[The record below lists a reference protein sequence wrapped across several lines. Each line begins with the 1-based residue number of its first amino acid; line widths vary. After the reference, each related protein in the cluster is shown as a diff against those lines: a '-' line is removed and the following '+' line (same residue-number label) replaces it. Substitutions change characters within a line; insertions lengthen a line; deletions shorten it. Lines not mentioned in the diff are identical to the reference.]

1 MNSKLYKQADSRW
14 GSKPYPSGS
23 TMSGCGCGCV
33 ACTHV
38 VIEQEKY
45 KNYTP
50 ENLRPWMVSQGFA
63 IRGQGT
69 TWNGITKTLQHY
81 GYKVTHIGVNDPMS
95 KAWTELDKGNRI
107 GVILFKGGKAPN
119 GTVWT
124 ASGHYVAFTDYK
136 KQNGLHYFYTKDS
149 GGRNHDSAKYGYYS
163 YEKSMKGL
171 VYQMWIV
178 QRVGAEVK
186 TTSTTTTTKT
196 TTSTGTLAVD
206 GKFGPASVRALQK
219 VLGTT
224 QDGKITGQTSTLKKY
239 HTGFSGGIVYG
250 KGGSACVKALQKM
263 LKLSGP
269 DGQLGPNT
277 IKAFQKYLGMSGPDG
292 YWGPNTS
299 KAVQKWLNT
308 KLNPTPTSTPP
319 KTTTTTPTTTT
330 TTPTTSTAK
339 SEEVID
345 VSYVQSKTIDWAK
358 VKAAGIAG
366 AIVRCGYRGYGSGS
380 LNEDS
385 MFMNHVQG
393 AYKAGL
399 KIGIYFFTE
408 AINEAEGR
416 EEARFAL
423 KMLQK
428 SGVKLT
434 YPIAIDTENINASN
448 PTPRANSGKLSTAN
462 RTAAIKGFCDEIKKN
477 GYEPMI
483 YASTSWLN
491 NQLNMSQLP
500 YKVWVAQYNTKVT
513 YGGSYI
519 IWQYTSTAKING
531 IDGVV
536 DKNHSYYA
544 LGNTTP
550 VTVTP
555 APTPTPAPTLKSI
568 EVVAQEVLDG
578 KWGSGDTR
586 KQKLTA
592 AGYNYDAVQKKVNE
606 ILENKKP
613 YSNLKENDYI
623 GGNVVRIGQATSN
636 ENGNLTGG
644 KAGDQ
649 NGKEVSM
656 ANWSYVSGGKYNT
669 WTHVFRAKDATARLK
684 IAQAAIDACNNNHIG
699 YDIGSTDRKSCFKAA
714 QAVNFD
720 LSKVTKDCELTCSE
734 LANVCI
740 AAAGLKSYLPV
751 SKAAY
756 VDSLKNVLKDSS
768 EFIMYTAANY
778 TSQFTNLLPGD
789 IIMSS
794 SHTAIV
800 IKIPAKKTIEQLAQ
814 EVLNG
819 NWGSGDIRKKN
830 LEAAGYDYDAVQ
842 KKVNEILA
850 SRTQS
855 TTVKIGQAASD
866 IDKKAGDGGG
876 REVAKT
882 NFKYST
888 SSTSPFNWTYVFRPK
903 DAAKAEKAASMCEKA
918 IANNNI
924 GYSKSGETAYGKDK
938 AMTKLAK
945 AVNYDLSKINVKCGL
960 SCGDLICLCNHY
972 AGLSTCYIGSGLQLA
987 NNYKNNSNFT
997 CITYKKDMA
1006 LKRGDVLITAHSN
1019 GKNNHVA
1026 MVL

>member
-186 TTSTTTTTKT
+186 TTSTTTATKT
-196 TTSTGTLAVD
+196 TTSNSTLAVD
-206 GKFGPASVRALQK
+206 GKFGPASVKALQK

-299 KAVQKWLNT
+299 KAVQKWLNI

-330 TTPTTSTAK
+330 IPSTSTSTAK
-339 SEEVID
+339 SEEIID

-513 YGGSYI
+513 YSGSYI

-544 LGNTTP
+544 LGNITP

-555 APTPTPAPTLKSI
+555 TPEPTSELTPKPIETSILKKYTGQLPTMSLIKTNAQAIADAIKWSIWIAGDNSFHYGYGKPAHHNGCYFCGTNTLSGGRAKTG
-568 EVVAQEVLDG
+568 VLDYQKSYCCNPFVGAAWAHGGCVPKAMELCQKGTSWDFSKGHGYDASSLFTKLGHPAKSSLKAGDVLCKDTHVALYVGNG
-578 KWGSGDTR
+578 KIAEAGSGDDNVRNSTKWNNSIR
-586 KQKLTA
+586 VTTLT
-592 AGYNYDAVQKKVNE
+592 DA
-606 ILENKKP
+606 
-613 YSNLKENDYI
+613 
-623 GGNVVRIGQATSN
+623 
-636 ENGNLTGG
+636 
-644 KAGDQ
+644 
-649 NGKEVSM
+649 
-656 ANWSYVSGGKYNT
+656 
-669 WTHVFRAKDATARLK
+669 
-684 IAQAAIDACNNNHIG
+684 
-699 YDIGSTDRKSCFKAA
+699 
-714 QAVNFD
+714 
-720 LSKVTKDCELTCSE
+720 
-734 LANVCI
+734 
-740 AAAGLKSYLPV
+740 
-751 SKAAY
+751 
-756 VDSLKNVLKDSS
+756 
-768 EFIMYTAANY
+768 
-778 TSQFTNLLPGD
+778 
-789 IIMSS
+789 
-794 SHTAIV
+794 
-800 IKIPAKKTIEQLAQ
+800 
-814 EVLNG
+814 
-819 NWGSGDIRKKN
+819 
-830 LEAAGYDYDAVQ
+830 
-842 KKVNEILA
+842 
-850 SRTQS
+850 
-855 TTVKIGQAASD
+855 
-866 IDKKAGDGGG
+866 
-876 REVAKT
+876 
-882 NFKYST
+882 
-888 SSTSPFNWTYVFRPK
+888 
-903 DAAKAEKAASMCEKA
+903 
-918 IANNNI
+918 
-924 GYSKSGETAYGKDK
+924 
-938 AMTKLAK
+938 
-945 AVNYDLSKINVKCGL
+945 
-960 SCGDLICLCNHY
+960 
-972 AGLSTCYIGSGLQLA
+972 
-987 NNYKNNSNFT
+987 NYKNFPRVYRFNSSVNTTIALYPGEISERVKLLQKYLNWYFGSQVCSVDGYFGDGT
-997 CITYKKDMA
+997 RKYVKAFQTARKITVDGIVGPTTIAEMGKVKK
-1006 LKRGDVLITAHSN
+1006 
-1019 GKNNHVA
+1019 
-1026 MVL
+1026 

>member
-33 ACTHV
+33 ACTHI

-186 TTSTTTTTKT
+186 TTSTTTSTKT
-196 TTSTGTLAVD
+196 TTTTSNSTLAVD
-206 GKFGPASVRALQK
+206 GKFGPASVKALQK

-224 QDGKITGQTSTLKKY
+224 QDGKITGQTSILKKY

-319 KTTTTTPTTTT
+319 KTTTTTTTTT
-330 TTPTTSTAK
+330 TTPTTSTSTAK
-339 SEEVID
+339 SEEIID

-416 EEARFAL
+416 EEARFAI

-550 VTVTP
+550 VIVTP

-592 AGYNYDAVQKKVNE
+592 AGYN
-606 ILENKKP
+606 
-613 YSNLKENDYI
+613 
-623 GGNVVRIGQATSN
+623 
-636 ENGNLTGG
+636 
-644 KAGDQ
+644 
-649 NGKEVSM
+649 
-656 ANWSYVSGGKYNT
+656 
-669 WTHVFRAKDATARLK
+669 
-684 IAQAAIDACNNNHIG
+684 
-699 YDIGSTDRKSCFKAA
+699 
-714 QAVNFD
+714 
-720 LSKVTKDCELTCSE
+720 
-734 LANVCI
+734 
-740 AAAGLKSYLPV
+740 
-751 SKAAY
+751 
-756 VDSLKNVLKDSS
+756 
-768 EFIMYTAANY
+768 
-778 TSQFTNLLPGD
+778 
-789 IIMSS
+789 
-794 SHTAIV
+794 
-800 IKIPAKKTIEQLAQ
+800 
-814 EVLNG
+814 
-819 NWGSGDIRKKN
+819 
-830 LEAAGYDYDAVQ
+830 YDAVQ

-924 GYSKSGETAYGKDK
+924 GYSKSGETAYGKDR

-945 AVNYDLSKINVKCGL
+945 AANYDLSKINVKCGL

-987 NNYKNNSNFT
+987 NNYKKNSNFT
-997 CITYKKDMA
+997 CIEYKKDMT